1 MPRFPIVSALLVVLA
16 AAAPAANAQKDSPAD
31 AAAAL
36 KRGDVND
43 AERMLRT
50 TVAKA
55 EAAGPDSPE
64 LAGALEN
71 LAAFHDG
78 LDERDKAEPLYRRAV
93 AVFERALGDR
103 HPRLVT
109 ALNFFGSFYEDAE
122 RYDDAARIFTRAM
135 KATEGWV
142 GPSHPV
148 FAGALAKLAAVYR
161 QGKNYAKA
169 EPLYL
174 RAIAIREAASDPER
188 LARTLEGYAA
198 LLRATGREAEAA
210 AVDTRVKSLR

>member
-1 MPRFPIVSALLVVLA
+1 MLRFLIISALLVAMVPAVA
-16 AAAPAANAQKDSPAD
+16 AEPPRDPAAD
-31 AAAAL
+31 AAAAF

-43 AERMLRT
+43 AERMLRAV
-50 TVAKA
+50 VAKA
-55 EAAGPDSPE
+55 EARGPDSPE

-78 LDERDKAEPLYRRAV
+78 LDEADKAEPLYLRAV

-109 ALNFFGSFYEDAE
+109 SLNFVGSFYEEAE

-148 FAGALAKLAAVYR
+148 FAGALAKLAGIFR
-161 QGKNYAKA
+161 KAKKYGEA

-174 RAIAIREAASDPER
+174 RAIAIRETASDPKR

-198 LLRATGREAEAA
+198 LLRATGRAGDAA
-210 AVDTRVKSLR
+210 AIDARVKALR